1 MCSNLGY
8 EIVTLDNFIGQ
19 FRSIRCNK
27 VIIFHVMI
35 YFLVCINIST
45 VTFCTIIL
53 TLYSIE
59 MKSKVMKNF
68 IQTI

>member
-1 MCSNLGY
+1 MCSNLSY

-27 VIIFHVMI
+27 VIFHVMI
-35 YFLVCINIST
+35 YFLVRISIST

-53 TLYSIE
+53 TLYRNE
-59 MKSKVMKNF
+59 V
-68 IQTI
+68 